1 MNHSDNINTQVATH
15 KNAINTI
22 AVFAGHGFDTEKAAK
37 NLFQRSSDKHEKIE
51 QVIHQAA

>member
-22 AVFAGHGFDTEKAAK
+22 AVFAGHGFDTEKAVK